1 MNGMRRPVVVKR
13 QAVGAY
19 DENGRWQEGTTSQL
33 TIMASVQP
41 LKVSEM
47 QALPEGRRSSSA
59 VKVYTDTLMQRAEEQ
74 TETTSAQNP
83 DIVTWQGR
91 TYEVVDCLIYQS
103 GIIPHYK
110 ALAVEVRQT

>member
-1 MNGMRRPVVVKR
+1 MSGMRRPVVVKR
-13 QAVGAY
+13 QAAGFY
-19 DENGRWQEGTTSQL
+19 DANGRWQEGTTSQL
-33 TIMASVQP
+33 TMMASVQP

-59 VKVYTDTLMQRAEEQ
+59 VKVYTDTLLLRAEE
-74 TETTSAQNP
+74 ETAAAPAQNP
-83 DIVTWQGR
+83 DIITWQSR